1 MRSRHPHPQ
10 RPVIT
15 APELRYNSR
24 MTRSK
29 VGAND
34 VDALTD
40 AVLTASRLLVAVSA
54 RSLAAVEETITL
66 PQFRM
71 LVLLDGRGALRISS
85 LAELLDVN
93 PSTATRMVDR
103 LAATEM
109 IVRQPNPAT
118 RREVVVELS
127 DGGRRV
133 VRDVTRRRRAAI
145 SRIVAKMSEDERRGL
160 VAALTAF
167 TEAGGEPLVSSADLG
182 WI

>member
-1 MRSRHPHPQ
+1 
-10 RPVIT
+10 
-15 APELRYNSR
+15 

-54 RSLAAVEETITL
+54 RSLAATEETLTL

-71 LVLLDGRGALRISS
+71 LVVLDSRGTMKLSF

-93 PSTATRMVDR
+93 PSTVTRMVDR
-103 LAATEM
+103 LVATGM
-109 IVRQPNPAT
+109 IARQANPAT
-118 RREVVVELS
+118 RREVVAELT
-127 DGGRRV
+127 DEGRRV
-133 VRDVTRRRRAAI
+133 VRSVTRRRRAAI
-145 SRIVAKMSEDERRGL
+145 GRIVAKMPERERRGL
-160 VAALTAF
+160 VEALSAF
-167 TEAGGEPLVSSADLG
+167 TEAGSEPAVTAADLG

>member
-1 MRSRHPHPQ
+1 M
-10 RPVIT
+10 IT
-15 APELRYNSR
+15 APWLRYNSH

-71 LVLLDGRGALRISS
+71 LVILDSRGEMKLSS

-103 LAATEM
+103 LVTTEM
-109 IVRQPNPAT
+109 VARQPNPAT
-118 RREVVVELS
+118 RREVVVELT
-127 DGGRRV
+127 DEGRRV
-133 VRDVTRRRRAAI
+133 VRGVTRRRRAAI
-145 SRIVAKMSEDERRGL
+145 GRIVTKMSEDKRSGL
-160 VAALTAF
+160 VEALTAF
-167 TEAGGEPLVSSADLG
+167 TEAGGEPAVTSSDLG